1 MSRTAMQRL
10 REANPVTDLPTPRPI
25 ETVLPGWGKTEAIA
39 RPRRSWGHLPG
50 GLAAACGVAIAAAVV
65 IIALGAIH
73 GAGPSTPAA
82 SASAL
87 RYTSSEGF
95 SVLYPSTFHL
105 TQVASGAKY
114 VPARQVTLASF
125 PVRRKLVGVLPGRS
139 RLELGDFPYDL
150 PLDAGGQFPAD
161 GVALILQPSMS
172 GVLGAD
178 SSFPISLG
186 QFGRSHTEKFFTGG
200 QDRRYAIPP
209 ARSHVIVGDSEN
221 FTATALVGA
230 EAPQALRQALAGMVA
245 SLSFRRLVPG
255 SHVPAGVVLGQ
266 ASSYPAGSFTP
277 MRVRFTDGQQTVYVV
292 HAPGRLS
299 YGTDCWVQAPCTP
312 AGAFYAVGSQ
322 YNTRRDHAP
331 ACRLRL
337 DRQDDDFYCTN
348 LGVRWDR
355 VGRVIALP
363 ASESYIG
370 ANETL
375 NVKVAWDGQLL
386 IQQGFGPEIGRA
398 AVHRLWPS
406 WNQPK

>member
-1 MSRTAMQRL
+1 MSRTAIQRL
-10 REANPVTDLPTPRPI
+10 CEANPVTDLPAPRPI
-25 ETVLPGWGKTEAIA
+25 ETVLAGWGKTEAIA
-39 RPRRSWGHLPG
+39 RPRRWWGRMPG
-50 GLAAACGVAIAAAVV
+50 GLAAACGVAVAAAVV
-65 IIALGAIH
+65 IVALGAIH
-73 GAGPSTPAA
+73 GASRATPTAST
-82 SASAL
+82 STL

-105 TQVASGAKY
+105 SQVASGEKY

-125 PVRRKLVGVLPGRS
+125 PMRHTVVGVQRAGS

-161 GVALILQPSMS
+161 GVALILQPSLV

-178 SSFPISLG
+178 SAFPTSLG
-186 QFGRSHTEKFFTGG
+186 QFGRANTEKFFTGA

-209 ARSHVIVGDSEN
+209 ALSHVLVGYSEN
-221 FTATALVGA
+221 FTATALIGA
-230 EAPQALRQALAGMVA
+230 DAPQTLRYALAAMVA
-245 SLSFRRLVPG
+245 SLSFRRLAPG
-255 SHVPAGVVLGQ
+255 SHVPAGVVIGQ
-266 ASSYPAGSFTP
+266 ASSYPVRSFTP
-277 MRVRFTDGQQTVYVV
+277 LHIRFTDGQQTVYVV

-299 YGTDCWVQAPCTP
+299 YGNDCWVQAPCTP
-312 AGAFYAVGSQ
+312 AGSFYAVGSQ
-322 YNTRRDHAP
+322 YNTRRNHAP
-331 ACRLRL
+331 ACGLRL